1 LKARLCSTCDLDG
14 VDDGWKT
21 RHEDGK
27 SGGRSS
33 ARPILASRED
43 GVAKSHILT
52 ARNRR
57 QEVKKGLLVAAIS
70 NNGQRD
76 VDPEAGV
83 AGRSAS
89 VTVGIGEAGRSG
101 VKSRAGRLVQHSGT
115 VLPRL
120 AGRWA
125 THMLILMLAV
135 EWMKWQ
141 IRRGVGTGEDEDA
154 TVECRRG
161 AQSCPRARPHLD
173 RAHNSSPRA

>member
-1 LKARLCSTCDLDG
+1 
-14 VDDGWKT
+14 
-21 RHEDGK
+21 
-27 SGGRSS
+27 
-33 ARPILASRED
+33 
-43 GVAKSHILT
+43 VAKSHILT

-141 IRRGVGTGEDEDA
+141 IRRGVDTGEDEDTTA
-154 TVECRRG
+154 ECRRG
-161 AQSCPRARPHLD
+161 AQSCPRSTATLGP
-173 RAHNSSPRA
+173 SPQQLPTSLACIHGPPATG